1 MLSTDSRQ
9 YRFAYEICSRSDVPG
24 DFPGALSED
33 EWLTALFMPGDTDT
47 FWQPPEYSPRIYLLK
62 RDRLLAYSHPASREG
77 LFETPLSSLMAVELQ
92 KSLLYGVIQFHTAS
106 TAGRFRY
113 STVHQRLFNRFLQ
126 RLRLQW
132 LTSTELEVPV
142 PAIQNAMQHSSA
154 RCLRELT
161 EELDPNEC
169 LHEQY
174 CQAAIQV
181 KERSWLLRRSRTT
194 PALLIAVTNRRVIA
208 ISTGAG
214 ERNDQYEMAVR
225 YAPVCGLSSMDIM
238 SGGRDIAILHIRLR
252 DNTIW
257 KFQIPDA
264 HSSSILHL
272 LGAMRNLLSSPRDN
286 ELNAPIPE

>member
-9 YRFAYEICSRSDVPG
+9 YRFAYEIHSKSDVPS
-24 DFPGALSED
+24 DFPTLPSED
-33 EWLTALFMPGDTDT
+33 GWLAALFMPGDTDS
-47 FWQPPEYSPRIYLLK
+47 FWQPPEYSPQIYLLK
-62 RDRLLAYSHPASREG
+62 GDRLLIYSHPVSREG

-92 KSLLYGVIQFHTAS
+92 KSLLYGVIQFHMAS
-106 TAGRFRY
+106 TTGRFRY

-126 RLRLQW
+126 SLRLQW
-132 LTSTELEVPV
+132 LISTELEVPV
-142 PAIQNAMQHSSA
+142 PAIQKAMQYSSA

-181 KERSWLLRRSRTT
+181 KERSWFFRRSRTT

-214 ERNDQYEMAVR
+214 ERNDQYEMVIR
-225 YAPVCGLSSMDIM
+225 YSSVCGLSSMDIM
-238 SGGRDIAILHIRLR
+238 SGGSDFVILHIRLK
-252 DNTIW
+252 NNAVW
-257 KFQIPDA
+257 KFLIPDA
-264 HSSSILHL
+264 HSSSILRL
-272 LGAMRNLLSSPRDN
+272 LEAVRNLLSSLRDD
-286 ELNAPIPE
+286 EPNAPIPK